1 MLTPGSTHFK
11 TIAKFAE
18 KAIRLAKSAAKMD
31 EVPVAAIII
40 QDGKLLAAGVN
51 RISRS
56 KDPTAHAE
64 LIAIQRAAKR
74 LNNERLLDCEL
85 ITTLEPCSMC
95 TGAAVLARV
104 KRIYYCAA
112 ESKYAG
118 SEKILSNFQFN
129 HKPELVQL
137 DHLQPVAAEL
147 LTGFFSK
154 RRKK

>member
-11 TIAKFAE
+11 TIIKFAE
-18 KAIRLAKSAAKMD
+18 KAIRLAKYAEKQD
-31 EVPVAAIII
+31 EVPVAAVLI
-40 QDGKLLAAGVN
+40 QDGRLLAVGVN
-51 RISRS
+51 KINRS

-64 LIAIQRAAKR
+64 LIAIQRASRK
-74 LNNERLLDCEL
+74 LNNERLIDCEL

-129 HKPELVQL
+129 HSPELIQL
-137 DHLQPVAAEL
+137 HDLQPIAAEL

>member
-11 TIAKFAE
+11 TITKFAE
-18 KAIRLAKSAAKMD
+18 KAIRLAKSAAEMD
-31 EVPVAAIII
+31 EVPVAAVII
-40 QDGKLLAAGVN
+40 QNGKVLAAGVN
-51 RISRS
+51 RISRF

-64 LIAIQRAAKR
+64 LIAIKRAAKR

>member
-1 MLTPGSTHFK
+1 M
-11 TIAKFAE
+11 E
-18 KAIRLAKSAAKMD
+18 SA
-31 EVPVAAIII
+31 VALHGRRWQATLYES
-40 QDGKLLAAGVN
+40 Q
-51 RISRS
+51 
-56 KDPTAHAE
+56 
-64 LIAIQRAAKR
+64 IAIKRASKR